1 MRTSPRTALAF
12 LAIGL
17 LVGLVVA
24 RMKGPVPPKR
34 AVRSSLVARELRLA
48 SPGSP
53 GSILFASSMEG
64 APAMWMSHGPKG
76 GSLQLG
82 VHGNGFPFALV
93 SDGAIRHFGL
103 ARVEGKNAS
112 PILVFR
118 SEDVVRMVFGLSMTE
133 AGQPAF
139 LVHYD
144 GAGRKHDFLG
154 RYCDDPGRACTQ

>member
-1 MRTSPRTALAF
+1 MRASSRTALVF

-17 LVGLVVA
+17 LVGLLVA
-24 RMKGPVPPKR
+24 RMKGPAPPKR
-34 AVRSSLVARELRLA
+34 AIRSSLVARELRLA
-48 SPGSP
+48 EPGSP
-53 GSILFASSMEG
+53 ASILFASSMEDG
-64 APAMWMSHGPKG
+64 PAMWMSRGPKG

-93 SDGAIRHFGL
+93 SDSAIRNFGL
-103 ARVEGKNAS
+103 ARVDGKNAS

-118 SEDVVRMVFGLSMTE
+118 SDDVVRMVFGLSMTE
-133 AGQPAF
+133 VGQPAF

>member
-1 MRTSPRTALAF
+1 MRASPRTALAF

-34 AVRSSLVARELRLA
+34 AIRSGLVARELQLA

-53 GSILFASSMEG
+53 GSIRFASSMEG
-64 APAMWMSHGPKG
+64 TPAMWMSHGPKG

-82 VHGNGFPFALV
+82 VHGNGFPFVLV
-93 SDGAIRHFGL
+93 SDDVIRNFGL
-103 ARVEGKNAS
+103 ARVDGKNAS

-144 GAGRKHDFLG
+144 GAGSKHDFLG
-154 RYCDDPGRACTQ
+154 RYCDDPGRACTR